1 MIEELTE
8 REKEIYNAIVID
20 GVFSYKDLA
29 EKFCLSE
36 YTIRTHFV
44 NIYQKTYCHTKAE
57 LIWLHY
63 SKILKRI
70 KETKPELYKEFL
82 KNIEKL
88 EDIK

>member
-1 MIEELTE
+1 MIEELTA

-20 GVFSYKDLA
+20 GVFSHKDLA

-36 YTIRTHFV
+36 STIRTHSV
-44 NIYQKTYCHTKAE
+44 NILQKFCCHTKAE
-57 LIWLHY
+57 LIWWHY

-70 KETKPELYKEFL
+70 KETKQELYKEFL
-82 KNIEKL
+82 TNIEKL